1 MPALPL
7 LLAAALAASPAPIS
21 VGLHA
26 LLFSLPA
33 INEDAAMDAVGRS
46 QVGLSDFVGMDPPR
60 KSRAVVLHFFDREW
74 RSGNRFSRPGPATFR
89 QPGRAGTGHQHRH
102 ERHGRPLDLAPS
114 QKLGFPVLR
123 DNHQVVR
130 GRYGIEKLPL
140 TVVVDR
146 WLRVRDWPAPGRRTG
161 SRAAGRAGATDRP
174 VASAQPPSATPR
186 RGRS

>member
-7 LLAAALAASPAPIS
+7 LLAAAVAASPAPLS

-60 KSRAVVLHFFDREW
+60 KARAVVLHFFDRENGGQELVSLD
-74 RSGNRFSRPGPATFR
+74 RVQRRFGSRGVQVLGISTD
-89 QPGRAGTGHQHRH
+89 TGDMGGLSTWL
-102 ERHGRPLDLAPS
+102 ES
-114 QKLGFPVLR
+114 QKLGYPVLR
-123 DNHQVVR
+123 DNHQVVS

-146 WLRVRDWPAPGRRTG
+146 DGYVFAIGQPQSDGLEAELQGELEPLLGR
-161 SRAAGRAGATDRP
+161 
-174 VASAQPPSATPR
+174 
-186 RGRS
+186 